1 MKFYTVSNKFY
12 YKNDL
17 ISYST
22 NRTLTDENVQN
33 QKIVLTWDN
42 LEEIYSIYGLFLPF
56 NIWQFKKGRVITF
69 FNSITTKHVKDIKEW
84 KIKQLDNMYMTI
96 EFKENIPS
104 LQTILNWSDG
114 EKAIQYLVEKGLSNI
129 NEIIK

>member
-33 QKIVLTWDN
+33 QKIVLTWYN